1 MSRRAW
7 FVFLAVLF
15 FSLGLDQG
23 SKAWARGNLPL
34 DRAQPVVDG
43 WWDWELVE
51 NPGAAFSSFQ
61 AGDARLLLEG
71 LAVVAV
77 AGIVAMAARTRRD
90 QAVLRVGY
98 ALTAGGALGNLVD
111 RFRDGA
117 VTDFV
122 RWRAHAHMWPVFNVA
137 DALLVIGVAL
147 IMVDG
152 VVFSR
157 RRAPAV

>member
-7 FVFLAVLF
+7 LLFALVLVI
-15 FSLGLDQG
+15 SLGLDQG
-23 SKAWARGNLPL
+23 SKAWARGNLPP
-34 DRAQPVVDG
+34 DRVESVVDG
-43 WWDWELVE
+43 WWDWNLVK

-71 LAVVAV
+71 IAVVAV
-77 AGIVAMAARTRRD
+77 VGIVAMAARTRRD
-90 QAVLRVGY
+90 QRALRVGY
-98 ALTAGGALGNLVD
+98 AMTAGGALGNLVD
-111 RFRDGA
+111 RFRDGE

-122 RWRAHAHMWPVFNVA
+122 RWHAHDHLWPVFNVA

-147 IMVDG
+147 IVLDG

-157 RRAPAV
+157 QRARAV